1 MNKELPKV
9 FANKID
15 KKINNSQDIF
25 YEEEKK
31 SEINDVRNI
40 GRKISDIFNSSRSI
54 LSAAWNTA
62 PLFTVYLITKLVIE
76 MIRKRRIK
84 KPSRKEYVID
94 TAVDVASGWNTAS

>member
-40 GRKISDIFNSSRSI
+40 GRKISDIFNSSNFVYKSKVKITTYDKTFTKIIVGRKNNYLLTMDNEAINIDNI
-54 LSAAWNTA
+54 LD
-62 PLFTVYLITKLVIE
+62 IE
-76 MIRKRRIK
+76 QI
-84 KPSRKEYVID
+84 
-94 TAVDVASGWNTAS
+94 

>member
-40 GRKISDIFNSSRSI
+40 GRKISDIFNSSHNELTLEPLTNLFFSI
-54 LSAAWNTA
+54 SSISDSDNIS
-62 PLFTVYLITKLVIE
+62 FS
-76 MIRKRRIK
+76 IK
-84 KPSRKEYVID
+84 VLL
-94 TAVDVASGWNTAS
+94 

>member
-40 GRKISDIFNSSRSI
+40 GRKISDIFNSSNFVYKSKVRI
-54 LSAAWNTA
+54 TTYDKT
-62 PLFTVYLITKLVIE
+62 FTKTIVGRKNNYLL
-76 MIRKRRIK
+76 KRIII
-84 KPSRKEYVID
+84 Y
-94 TAVDVASGWNTAS
+94 

>member
-40 GRKISDIFNSSRSI
+40 GDIFNSSNFVYKSKVKITTYDKTFTKTIVGRKNNYLLTMDNEAINIDNI
-54 LSAAWNTA
+54 LD
-62 PLFTVYLITKLVIE
+62 IE
-76 MIRKRRIK
+76 QI
-84 KPSRKEYVID
+84 
-94 TAVDVASGWNTAS
+94 

>member
-31 SEINDVRNI
+31 GEINDVRNI
-40 GRKISDIFNSSRSI
+40 GRKISDIFNSSNFVYKSKVRITTYDKTFTKTIVGRKNNYLLTMDNEAINIDNI
-54 LSAAWNTA
+54 LD
-62 PLFTVYLITKLVIE
+62 IE
-76 MIRKRRIK
+76 QI
-84 KPSRKEYVID
+84 
-94 TAVDVASGWNTAS
+94 

>member
-40 GRKISDIFNSSRSI
+40 GRKI
-54 LSAAWNTA
+54 
-62 PLFTVYLITKLVIE
+62 
-76 MIRKRRIK
+76 
-84 KPSRKEYVID
+84 
-94 TAVDVASGWNTAS
+94 